1 VRTHRPAIR
10 TARNLYAPVLLTPE
24 SEHWFAQNFSLFL
37 EAYDYTALM
46 AMPYLEEAPSAR
58 QWLEEV
64 AELVAAYP
72 NGLEKT
78 LFEIQTWD
86 WRSGRALNDEE
97 LAAHLDLLLNRGARH
112 IAYYPD
118 DFITGHP
125 TLEMLRSRLSVNGYA
140 ALIE

>member
-1 VRTHRPAIR
+1 
-10 TARNLYAPVLLTPE
+10 
-24 SEHWFAQNFSLFL
+24 
-37 EAYDYTALM
+37 M